1 MTSPQPPLAL
11 ASGIERLQLS
21 EALALLGDGVREQL
35 PDAHLHPIDY
45 LQAIIDG
52 LCNVSLRDPLTGA
65 TNRRHLMTALEGE
78 LDRVARSG
86 DAALLLMVDIDHFK
100 AVNDTYGH
108 NIGDLA
114 LKHIAL
120 LLHQCVRP
128 MDTLARYGGEEFA
141 IVLPACQPAYGKN
154 VADRIREMVANEPF
168 AISPSQSL
176 PMTVSIGGAY
186 ALQWIRSTSEL
197 WIERADQQLYHA
209 KNLGRNRVCI
219 EPQPDSTVTAEEK
232 ELLFSG
238 LVAPGSAYP
247 ETTSIF
253 QVTSSESD

>member
-1 MTSPQPPLAL
+1 MIIFSLILSILIILSLIKLKIIQPTNFSNFILYL
-11 ASGIERLQLS
+11 VGFILFIGSLTLFF
-21 EALALLGDGVREQL
+21 
-35 PDAHLHPIDY
+35 IDY
-45 LQAIIDG
+45 FKFYND
-52 LCNVSLRDPLTGA
+52 
-65 TNRRHLMTALEGE
+65 ALGH
-78 LDRVARSG
+78 VQG
-86 DAALLLMVDIDHFK
+86 DDC
-100 AVNDTYGH
+100 
-108 NIGDLA
+108 
-114 LKHIAL
+114 LKRIAFML
-120 LLHQCVRP
+120 NSSTSSQQDVLV
-128 MDTLARYGGEEFA
+128 ARYGGEEFA

-209 KNLGRNRVCI
+209 KKLGRNRVCI